1 MPALGQHDAELL
13 LSYLTVPYLRVPL
26 VVSFFAT
33 DDRIHSL
40 QSHKL
45 QLLFE
50 AALFEPG
57 HHLPLQSA
65 GLEPVDVP
73 TSAPEL
79 LGTPHH
85 LLLNELCRSPDTLL
99 GGIVRLARQAND
111 LDTGTLKSSTA
122 TIILFATRLCCR
134 VDSYVSMLM
143 DYEQGTH
150 DTIAGK
156 PFRGLACAEGV
167 VEKLRAARAQ
177 LHTFLWEEM
186 HGLLRRWYLKLLRE
200 VEQSDDEEMLDK
212 NTKHS
217 APPAAPR
224 VSSPRP
230 PPPHHHAYRPLS
242 SSNHRL
248 RPPFAW
254 QCAICT
260 RTCSCAC
267 ATPPVPS

>member
-26 VVSFFAT
+26 VISFFAS

-85 LLLNELCRSPDTLL
+85 LLLNELMRSPTTLVD
-99 GGIVRLARQAND
+99 GILKLARQGTD
-111 LDTGTLKSSTA
+111 LDTGTFKAST
-122 TIILFATRLCCR
+122 TTVIL
-134 VDSYVSMLM
+134 
-143 DYEQGTH
+143 
-150 DTIAGK
+150 
-156 PFRGLACAEGV
+156 RG
-167 VEKLRAARAQ
+167 
-177 LHTFLWEEM
+177 
-186 HGLLRRWYLKLLRE
+186 
-200 VEQSDDEEMLDK
+200 
-212 NTKHS
+212 
-217 APPAAPR
+217 APR
-224 VSSPRP
+224 
-230 PPPHHHAYRPLS
+230 L
-242 SSNHRL
+242 
-248 RPPFAW
+248 
-254 QCAICT
+254 
-260 RTCSCAC
+260 TCSL
-267 ATPPVPS
+267 

>member
-85 LLLNELCRSPDTLL
+85 LLLNELCRSPATLL
-99 GGIVRLARQAND
+99 GGLASLARQAAD
-111 LDTGTLKSSTA
+111 MDTGSLRSSTA
-122 TIILFATRLCCR
+122 TVTLYVCRLCAR
-134 VDSYVSMLM
+134 VDNYVTMLLEH
-143 DYEQGTH
+143 DAGTH
-150 DTIAGK
+150 STLAGR
-156 PFRGLACAEGV
+156 PFRQLELAAGVRPQLEAAQAALRSVLWGELRSILLAWKERLAAECAAATHDSV
-167 VEKLRAARAQ
+167 LDANAQHMCNIHAHLLLMLRNASVADLNAAR
-177 LHTFLWEEM
+177 
-186 HGLLRRWYLKLLRE
+186 
-200 VEQSDDEEMLDK
+200 VSDI
-212 NTKHS
+212 
-217 APPAAPR
+217 
-224 VSSPRP
+224 VSGSV
-230 PPPHHHAYRPLS
+230 S
-242 SSNHRL
+242 
-248 RPPFAW
+248 
-254 QCAICT
+254 
-260 RTCSCAC
+260 
-267 ATPPVPS
+267 